1 MKDNNEDY
9 ISSIK
14 RMILATRKV
23 SKDKPRKELSPKE
36 KKKCKSCKY
45 YNQDTYWG
53 YCKHKS
59 ILIKPLNVAC
69 DEYIKRKK

>member
-14 RMILATRKV
+14 RMILATEKV

-45 YNQDTYWG
+45 YSKGIYIGDCRFKG
-53 YCKHKS
+53 IS
-59 ILIKPLNVAC
+59 VKPLNVSC
-69 DEYIKRKK
+69 NEYIKRKK